1 MRIVRFFLGNLTLK
15 IGAVLLAVILYGA
28 MVALQSTQQWPG
40 TIAIELV
47 NQPANASLVDAQ
59 SIPPVQDIKYIAP
72 ADVPV
77 SQSLF
82 RATVDLSN
90 AKPSESDSLLVRVKL
105 VAEDPRIQIIDY
117 QPQQKAIKL
126 EPIIHETVAVVVDKV
141 AVPSGLEP
149 GTPVVTPPT
158 VDVSGASS
166 IVRSVAYAQAS
177 VRIDASGLDVNTDV
191 DLVARDA
198 SNNQVNNVTLNPR
211 TVHVQMLIGS
221 QIRTETVPVD
231 PTITGTPAAG
241 YFVTAIDVNPLAAA
255 VSGQADALAALN
267 GKAGTQP
274 ISVAGATGDVTKTV
288 NLVLPSG
295 VASAVGPITVT
306 VHLSSPPTTR
316 SVSVGV
322 VPLGARTD
330 RIYNLSTPSVI
341 VTLGGAT
348 AALNAFDTS
357 TLVATVSVGTL
368 DAGAHTL
375 TLTITVPP
383 GIQVV
388 TISPFSV
395 VVTVTVPPSPLP
407 SASP

>member
-1 MRIVRFFLGNLTLK
+1 M
-15 IGAVLLAVILYGA
+15 
-28 MVALQSTQQWPG
+28 
-40 TIAIELV
+40 
-47 NQPANASLVDAQ
+47 
-59 SIPPVQDIKYIAP
+59 
-72 ADVPV
+72 
-77 SQSLF
+77 
-82 RATVDLSN
+82 
-90 AKPSESDSLLVRVKL
+90 
-105 VAEDPRIQIIDY
+105 
-117 QPQQKAIKL
+117 
-126 EPIIHETVAVVVDKV
+126 
-141 AVPSGLEP
+141 
-149 GTPVVTPPT
+149 VTPPT

-198 SNNQVNNVTLNPR
+198 SNNEVNNVTFNPR

-241 YFVTAIDVNPLAAA
+241 YRVTSIDVSPLSAA

-267 GKAGTQP
+267 GKASTQP

-288 NLVLPSG
+288 NLALPSG
-295 VASAVGPITVT
+295 VSSTVGPITVT
-306 VHLSSPPTTR
+306 VHLASPPTTL

-322 VPLGARTD
+322 VLLGARTD

-375 TLTITVPP
+375 ILTITVPP
-383 GIQVV
+383 GIKVV
-388 TISPFSV
+388 TISPSVV
-395 VVTVTVPPSPLP
+395 VVTVAIPPSPSP
-407 SASP
+407 SI